1 MERDPWIALDDG
13 AAADGAGTNVIRIP
27 VKRQANIVESASLER
42 DVAQAGDGFVH
53 LIDEIAD
60 AVAKNN
66 ARSETLARRAVSA
79 LQRAE
84 ARICGLEAEL
94 AAAQSRLAESDRLIA
109 RLHDTVRE
117 KFGRFAS
124 PTSAA

>member
-13 AAADGAGTNVIRIP
+13 AAADGAGTNVVRIP
-27 VKRQANIVESASLER
+27 VKRQTSMVESASLER
-42 DVAQAGDGFVH
+42 DVAQAGDDFVH

-84 ARICGLEAEL
+84 TRIRDLEAEL
-94 AAAQSRLAESDRLIA
+94 AAAHSRLADSDRLVS
-109 RLHDTVRE
+109 RLHNTMRE